1 MDQATISGYLQ
12 LEREREIEKER
23 HTVSKSWC
31 QGPFT
36 GKDIGQ
42 EVCTD
47 ACHGYRDQL
56 PSWYWNSTTSI
67 CNTISPRKICNPQ
80 IRDIWD
86 SAVCYVDS
94 TQIGNAVIALI
105 HHPSWSKTEELSKN
119 SKHKK
124 DTSVRNRNCRHS
136 FEPSS
141 VIKNHLI
148 HTWRRTGQFI
158 AFLHSSRCEYSYPGG
173 VLIPHLPQSQIQ
185 STKLSQSR
193 TYIHSRQSKPSPNV
207 LRQLLEDNEL
217 AAKTVEGSKPKKQN
231 QNQNQKNLTAPNTF
245 QKRQEISI
253 NYLPDA
259 SIWARNVQ

>member
-1 MDQATISGYLQ
+1 MPVIFCHNLAVKEFPLLWTKQQFQDICSWR
-12 LEREREIEKER
+12 ERERDWKER

-36 GKDIGQ
+36 GKGIGQ

-67 CNTISPRKICNPQ
+67 CNTISPRKICNPH

-86 SAVCYVDS
+86 SAVCHVQS

-105 HHPSWSKTEELSKN
+105 HHPSWSKTEEASKN
-119 SKHKK
+119 SKHKN

-148 HTWRRTGQFI
+148 HTWRTGQFI
-158 AFLHSSRCEYSYPGG
+158 AFLHGSRCEYSYPGG
-173 VLIPHLPQSQIQ
+173 VMIPHLPQSQIQ

-193 TYIHSRQSKPSPNV
+193 TYIHTYIADNLNPPRMCCDSCWRTIS
-207 LRQLLEDNEL
+207 LRQKPLREANRKN
-217 AAKTVEGSKPKKQN
+217 KTKTK
-231 QNQNQKNLTAPNTF
+231 T
-245 QKRQEISI
+245 KRI
-253 NYLPDA
+253 
-259 SIWARNVQ
+259 